1 MCLSYSYSHSLFF
14 FLMIRL
20 PPRSTRTDTLFPYT
34 TLFRS
39 ADDANQD
46 PAEIIVTAR
55 RVEEKL
61 QDVPISI
68 TVFNQEQLS
77 QRNVVSATDL
87 ANFTPSLSSNN
98 NFGNENTRFAIRG
111 FVQDAGTAPSVGTYF
126 ADVVAP
132 RGPTPG
138 TTAAIGRAHV

>member
-1 MCLSYSYSHSLFF
+1 
-14 FLMIRL
+14 MIRR
-20 PPRSTRTDTLFPYT
+20 PPISTRTDTLFPYT

-39 ADDANQD
+39 PPDTAQPAPAADAASASDSTTVQAAQAADDANQD

-87 ANFTPSLSSNN
+87 ANFKN
-98 NFGNENTRFAIRG
+98 
-111 FVQDAGTAPSVGTYF
+111 
-126 ADVVAP
+126 
-132 RGPTPG
+132 
-138 TTAAIGRAHV
+138 GRVSCRERVCQYV